1 VTSVARA
8 ETGSDRKAAA
18 FLVAQ
23 AIAILAWWVVV
34 FLTRKAREW
43 FFPYGGLDPAFVA
56 FALPDLVLIVG
67 GSLLVARHRLRG
79 TPAPVARGILL
90 GAVSYGTL
98 YTAAWTVLL
107 HAPPG
112 GLVAMLVL
120 AVGTWLACR

>member
-1 VTSVARA
+1 M
-8 ETGSDRKAAA
+8 
-18 FLVAQ
+18 AQ
-23 AIAILAWWVVV
+23 AVAVLAWWVVV
-34 FLTRKAREW
+34 FLTRAAREW

-79 TPAPVARGILL
+79 SSAPVASGILL
-90 GAVSYGTL
+90 GAVGYGTL

-112 GLVAMLVL
+112 GLIAMLVL
-120 AVGTWLACR
+120 AVGTWRACR